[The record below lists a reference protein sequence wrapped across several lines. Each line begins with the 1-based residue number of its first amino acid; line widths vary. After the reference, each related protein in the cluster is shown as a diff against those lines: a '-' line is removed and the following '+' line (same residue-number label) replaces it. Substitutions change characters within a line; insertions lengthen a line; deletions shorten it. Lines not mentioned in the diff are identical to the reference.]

1 MAHITALFS
10 YLYQERI
17 NLCQILIYG
26 ALSAYV
32 LSGAA
37 IVLNQNR
44 FSTNLTRLRSALRLY
59 FVLFISSIVVFGI
72 ARFVGTG
79 EIGGTSLAVL
89 FLLGLTIQLQIQIL
103 NDPRLQQKET
113 HRFMDQMDAIRHWVF
128 IFLGV
133 ALLIV
138 LNSSLSALLLFI
150 AQKEKFSELNKDLI
164 LWLRAPIAIYGAQL
178 IGESLRTIFLRFQF
192 RAKPLNDE
200 NDELF
205 KSIMGVA
212 GKYHIQIKKIFLIN
226 LDKYNY
232 NLVLGHKSNLFL
244 NRNIKAVLTDQ
255 EFEFLVVQ
263 GLLDKKLKLE
273 RQRLVHFT
281 IFAVG
286 LFLPYFLLG
295 QGLDYIVPNIWA
307 VTIWQ
312 FLFIGLFL
320 IQSLLKRDI
329 NSLQFAL
336 KCHAA
341 CRLVKISGH
350 EMAEIYRKLNVL
362 NQVDSGPQVVFGLPQ
377 PPSFGGAKEKYLR
390 RVQENLKDHLK
401 PLTTSAQVLTAS
413 TAFLL
418 LSSFFILGP
427 RYKLRAAAERGD
439 VQVVTQMLKQGQSPN
454 SVDILSNVTPTPLLA
469 ATQAGQ
475 IEVVKIL
482 LSHGANPNQKVPL
495 PFSPLIFAA
504 KGGNL
509 EMVQLLINS
518 GARVNYH
525 GYKGLTALMW
535 AALFNRK
542 EIADYLIA
550 HGASV
555 NARSFHK
562 STALMIAI
570 QAGSLDVAKTLI
582 LADAD
587 VRLLDADKDSALGL
601 AKKKKVPILIS
612 LVQSAEKKIRRA
624 PASQ

>member
-1 MAHITALFS
+1 MGFITALFS

-17 NLCQILIYG
+17 NLCQILIYS
-26 ALSAYV
+26 ALGTYV
-32 LSGAA
+32 LSSA
-37 IVLNQNR
+37 VLILKQKS
-44 FSTNLTRLRSALRLY
+44 FSTSLKSLRSVLRLY

-79 EIGGTSLAVL
+79 EIGGISLVVL
-89 FLLGLTIQLQIQIL
+89 FLFGLTMQLQVQIL
-103 NDPRLQQKET
+103 NDPRLKQGEA
-113 HRFMDQMDAIRHWVF
+113 HRLIDQMDAIRHWVF

-138 LNSSLSALLLFI
+138 LNSSLSALLLFV
-150 AQKEKFSELNKDLI
+150 AQKENFSELNKDLI

-178 IGESLRTIFLRFQF
+178 IGESLRTYFLRFQF
-192 RAKPLNDE
+192 RAIPLVDKG
-200 NDELF
+200 DVLF

-212 GKYHIQIKKIFLIN
+212 AKYHIQVKKIFLIN

-232 NLVLGHKSNLFL
+232 NLILGHKSNIFL
-244 NRNIKAVLTDQ
+244 SKNIKEILSEK

-263 GLLDKKLKLE
+263 GLADKKLKLE

-295 QGLDYIVPNIWA
+295 QGLDYVVPNIWA

-312 FLFIGLFL
+312 FLFISLFL
-320 IQSLLKRDI
+320 VQSLLKRDI

-336 KCHAA
+336 RCHAA
-341 CRLVKISGH
+341 CRLVKISGA
-350 EMAEIYRKLNVL
+350 EMASIYQKLNIH
-362 NQVDSGPQVVFGLPQ
+362 NQVEFGPPVIFGLPQ
-377 PPSFGGAKEKYLR
+377 APSFGGAKEKYLR
-390 RVQENLKDHLK
+390 RVQENLRDHLK

-427 RYKLRAAAERGD
+427 RYKLRAAAESGD
-439 VQVVTQMLKQGQSPN
+439 VRVVTQMLNKGQSAN

-469 ATQAGQ
+469 AAQAGQ
-475 IEVVKIL
+475 VEVVKIL
-482 LSHGANPNQKVPL
+482 LAHRANPNQKVPL

-509 EMVQLLINS
+509 EMVQVLINS
-518 GARVNYH
+518 GAHVNYH
-525 GYKGLTALMW
+525 GYKGLTPLMW
-535 AALFNRK
+535 AALLNRK
-542 EIADYLIA
+542 EIATYLLE

-555 NARSFHK
+555 NARSTHK
-562 STALMIAI
+562 STALMLAV
-570 QAGSLDVAKTLI
+570 QAGSLDVTKVLI
-582 LADAD
+582 AAGADI
-587 VRLLDADKDSALGL
+587 RLLDADRDSALGL
-601 AKKKKVPILIS
+601 AKKKKIPALIALIES
-612 LVQSAEKKIRRA
+612 TEPQRS
-624 PASQ
+624 PASK